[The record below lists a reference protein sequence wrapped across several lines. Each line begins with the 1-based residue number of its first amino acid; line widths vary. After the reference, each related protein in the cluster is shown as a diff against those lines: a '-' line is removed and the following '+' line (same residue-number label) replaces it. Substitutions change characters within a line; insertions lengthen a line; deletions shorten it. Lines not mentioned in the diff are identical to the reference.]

1 MYILYKVIMTIV
13 VIIIIMTMIISL
25 KHEKTNREKR
35 EKEIKICGDTEHS
48 SKTHVVSLCV
58 VVVVIIIAIII
69 VVSFLPTSGLFGNRN
84 NNNQCGIYSGN
95 NDYTMM
101 YHTCTCMH
109 MCVLYRSDERCEMR

>member
-1 MYILYKVIMTIV
+1 
-13 VIIIIMTMIISL
+13 MIISL
-25 KHEKTNREKR
+25 KHEKTNIEKR

-101 YHTCTCMH
+101 YHTCTMYAYVCFI
-109 MCVLYRSDERCEMR
+109 SFWWEMRDEMSGCEGWREGEEGAK